1 MTTGNR
7 FLLTDYIRRYN
18 EKNVDGMLELF
29 TEDVVFESVSSAT
42 GFITTKGKEQ
52 LRQLAEKSADIF
64 SERRQTLT
72 TMVFDESN
80 IAVEV
85 EYWAKLAM
93 DLPDGK
99 KAGEEVEFRGASFF
113 VVRDGKISRLTDYM

>member
-1 MTTGNR
+1 MSTGNR

-18 EKNVDGMLELF
+18 EKNIEGMLELF
-29 TEDVVFESVSSAT
+29 TDDLVFESISSAT
-42 GFITTKGKEQ
+42 GYINVKGKEN
-52 LRQLAEKSADIF
+52 LRRLAEKSAEIF

-72 TMVFDESN
+72 TMVLDENN

-85 EYWAKLAM
+85 EYWARLAM

-99 KAGEEVEFRGASFF
+99 KAGEEVQFRGASFF
-113 VVRDGKISRLTDYM
+113 MVRDGRISRLTDYM

>member
-1 MTTGNR
+1 MSTGNR

-18 EKNVDGMLELF
+18 EKNIDGMLGLF
-29 TEDVVFESVSSAT
+29 TDDVVFESISSAT
-42 GFITTKGKEQ
+42 GYISVKGKEN
-52 LRQLAEKSADIF
+52 LRRLAEKSAEIF

-72 TMVFDESN
+72 TMVLDENN

-85 EYWAKLAM
+85 DYWARLAM

-99 KAGEEVEFRGASFF
+99 KAGEEVQFRGASFF
-113 VVRDGKISRLTDYM
+113 VVRDGRISRLTDYM

>member
-7 FLLTDYIRRYN
+7 FLLTDYIRCYN
-18 EKNVDGMLELF
+18 EKNIGGMLDLF
-29 TEDVVFESVSSAT
+29 TEDVVFESISSMT
-42 GFITTKGKEQ
+42 GIISVKGKEN
-52 LRQLAEKSADIF
+52 LRKLAEKSADVF
-64 SERRQTLT
+64 AERRQNLT
-72 TMVFDESN
+72 TMILDENN

-113 VVRDGKISRLTDYM
+113 TIRDGCISRLTDYM